1 MFPGFYGYYFLHHF
15 LPYLQIPME
24 TKEQKEAYDRIVDF
38 LDNADIK
45 IPFFMKV
52 SSYIMYR
59 FLPKPSLDT
68 MIKKMDDQI
77 KDYLNPTEESYEKLK
92 KQTKQNVKMKNSFF
106 FRYHPAFISQRRF
119 MKRLQDCGYND
130 IFLPAMMELSPKYKE
145 YREALMQIN
154 DRICRDLNLYY
165 DSDFQLRMK
174 KGS

>member
-1 MFPGFYGYYFLHHF
+1 
-15 LPYLQIPME
+15 
-24 TKEQKEAYDRIVDF
+24 
-38 LDNADIK
+38 
-45 IPFFMKV
+45 
-52 SSYIMYR
+52 
-59 FLPKPSLDT
+59 
-68 MIKKMDDQI
+68 MDDQI

-106 FRYHPAFISQRRF
+106 FRYHPAFISQSRF